1 MAYPEDFLTRR
12 VSQPKRKTPEGQAK
26 KAIRDYLAWIG
37 ARMVLQV
44 GGIGTGDGR
53 ADLIGHYK
61 GMALAIEVKAPK
73 GKASALQRAW
83 EQWWV
88 SSGGIYI
95 LAKSVEDVAGA
106 LGAPFQGEL
115 L

>member
-1 MAYPEDFLTRR
+1 MVTRR
-12 VSQPKRKTPEGQAK
+12 ISEPKKKTKEGLAK

-44 GGIGTGDGR
+44 GSIGTGDGR

-73 GKASALQRAW
+73 GKTTALQDSWAS
-83 EQWWV
+83 WWI
-88 SSGGIYI
+88 SGGGQYI
-95 LAKSVEDVAGA
+95 MARSIDDVAGA